1 MSGGVAGLLAE
12 VVHHV
17 RLQLQMPQLSKAVHL
32 FSRNVHDSSLPLTV
46 QTTSIRLLMNLVE
59 GIYHKHNQDQ
69 DKMAGAVQGMQ
80 PSAVGDSN
88 VKGRKLLVRILD
100 TFVRKFGTLKEY
112 TKKLCEAKGQEK
124 HDDPSSQLEFMPF
137 RSGSLSDIV
146 IDISKEIADCKQ
158 LIKTLIVA
166 VRTVVW
172 SVSNVKGG
180 GVTHMRGMKEHECL
194 ITAKLLKHGL
204 KCFSIYTNDE
214 PAGAKE
220 EKEILELFAGVFT
233 VLDERT
239 FRDVFTLN
247 LQILFEHLLN
257 KDSAIHIPQ
266 HFLSNQQVTK
276 IFTDIL
282 LNFLVARIKDLS
294 NTDKREG
301 QVILNLFRIIFHG
314 ISTYPENEAMLK
326 NHVRTIVIACLK
338 HAMQEKR
345 PTSYYQLLKNFFRSV
360 SSGKFELLQKEFIQ
374 LLKNLIENL
383 CKLLKEAQEEDTK
396 ELLVELC
403 LTVPARLNFLL
414 PHIHLLMK
422 PLVQALN
429 GSNEMVHLGLKKLET
444 WVENLQP
451 NYLDPLLQTV
461 KDDLMPALYKQLQS
475 GNNIFAVNAI
485 RILGKLGG
493 RNRRLLRDQVP
504 LEGKDSREDGLLV
517 CIQLPKGA
525 GGSAP
530 VQVALDDAVKT
541 AAVMLE
547 RPAVDIHYKRQ
558 ALLLIKASL
567 GCLLPVINLKG
578 ASGDEAMAETV
589 SIADDLKLAGEQGV
603 LVQMNPELMS
613 KKGKAKQVVCGKVL
627 SSIFVAATNP
637 DLAEEC
643 KPLVDGV
650 CRYFAVATALCGSPP
665 EGSPVP
671 VYKEVV
677 MLDVC
682 IEALC
687 MEQRPRMDK
696 LGSLQPQPLQIYLD
710 YLQQLCTPA
719 EAVKLPVYEQVTR
732 MLCHL
737 CYQRPWWQKV
747 AGCVGLQILVARMP
761 VQSLLAVELSL
772 ARALLAIWKDSTQD
786 EIALTSEKAYATL
799 SMVLRKCHTKKTEK
813 GGDAVM
819 GEISEESPPDP
830 EYEQTVFKDIVNAL
844 SQELASLNST
854 VRSNVQKLVGEFAQM
869 TGKTVAELL
878 EPCRSTISQQI
889 FKRRLIN
896 IQIAFQIGHLDA
908 LTFCLSLKP
917 AFLANE
923 EQLKQLLQDAL
934 HFAEMEDQQVMRS
947 QQEGAQLAQLAT
959 LRTHCVQLLRTAMA
973 SPEVNLAATN
983 SELRNSIILMFFKV
997 ITKGFPD
1004 AVIAAREGLAEVLQ
1018 TQRGKAPF
1026 KDLLQSSLR
1035 PVLVNLADYRKLN
1048 VPLLEGLSRLLELL
1062 SSWFNVTLG
1071 EKLLDYLQKWAEPD
1085 KSQPAG
1091 APKPQPNKAEEP
1103 KIPAAIIELFH
1114 LLPPAP
1120 EKFMEKLAKLTIDLE
1135 DKLVGGD
1142 FSPVRSPYRAPF
1154 TKFLNRFPTEALDF
1168 FYERLRDPQFCKL
1181 FQWVLRSELASPL
1194 RDEVKKSEDKLL
1206 KACFLIDEKHPNVQ
1220 ELRFQGIT
1228 MVRTMCKFFPEW
1240 LDQCPKI
1247 RQQLL
1252 KIWQSKERAAR
1263 LGAEEGLELE
1273 HLLESKK
1280 LVKCLLSYA
1289 RCKPSDHEVLFQ
1301 MLTIFTVRSIVD
1313 YSFLKQFYAHEVA
1326 NGYRLAD
1333 RKAHIL
1339 KSTACSLC
1347 IVNVLGH

>member
-1 MSGGVAGLLAE
+1 MTGAGVD
-12 VVHHV
+12 
-17 RLQLQMPQLSKAVHL
+17 PN
-32 FSRNVHDSSLPLTV
+32 F
-46 QTTSIRLLMNLVE
+46 
-59 GIYHKHNQDQ
+59 
-69 DKMAGAVQGMQ
+69 
-80 PSAVGDSN
+80 
-88 VKGRKLLVRILD
+88 KGRKLLVRILD

-112 TKKLCEAKGQEK
+112 TKKLCEAKAQGKQ
-124 HDDPSSQLEFMPF
+124 DDPSSQIEFMPF
-137 RSGSLSDIV
+137 RSGSLSDVV
-146 IDISKEIADCKQ
+146 IDINKEIADCKQ

-180 GVTHMRGMKEHECL
+180 GQAHMRGMQEHECL

-204 KCFSIYTNDE
+204 KCFSIYSSTE
-214 PAGAKE
+214 PAGIKE
-220 EKEILELFAGVFT
+220 EKEMLELFAGVFT

-247 LQILFEHLLN
+247 LHVLFQHLLN
-257 KDSAIHIPQ
+257 KDSVIHIPQ
-266 HFLSNQQVTK
+266 HFLSNQAVTK

-282 LNFLVARIKDLS
+282 LHFLVARIKDLS

-314 ISTYPENEAMLK
+314 ISTYPENEPVLK
-326 NHVRTIVIACLK
+326 LHVRTIVIACLK

-360 SSGKFELLQKEFIQ
+360 SSGKYELLQKEFIQ

-414 PHIHLLMK
+414 PHIPLLMK

-429 GSNEMVHLGLKKLET
+429 GSNEMVHLGLKKLES

-475 GNNIFAVNAI
+475 GNNAFAVNAI

-493 RNRRLLRDQVP
+493 RNRRLLRDVVP
-504 LEGKDSREDGLLV
+504 LEGKENREDGLLV
-517 CIQLPKGA
+517 TIQLPKSS
-525 GGSAP
+525 GGSAAI
-530 VQVALDDAVKT
+530 QVALDDAVKT

-547 RPAVDIHYKRQ
+547 RPAVDIYYKKQ

-567 GCLLPVINLKG
+567 GCLLPVLNLKG
-578 ASGDEAMAETV
+578 ADGDEAMTENF
-589 SIADDLKLAGEQGV
+589 SIAHDLKLAAEQG
-603 LVQMNPELMS
+603 LSAQMNPELMS
-613 KKGKAKQVVCGKVL
+613 KKGVAKQAVCRKVL
-627 SSIFVAATNP
+627 SSIFMAATNP
-637 DLAEEC
+637 ELAEEC
-643 KPLVDGV
+643 KGLVDGV
-650 CRYFAVATALCGSPP
+650 CRYFAVATALCPP
-665 EGSPVP
+665 PQEGAPVP
-671 VYKEVV
+671 VYKEMVLLEV
-677 MLDVC
+677 SIDALC
-682 IEALC
+682 IE
-687 MEQRPRMDK
+687 QQPRVDK
-696 LGSLQPQPLQIYLD
+696 KGHLHPQPLQIYLD
-710 YLQQLCTPA
+710 YIKQLCPPE

-761 VQSLLAVELSL
+761 VQSLLGVELSVT
-772 ARALLAIWKDSTQD
+772 RALLAIWKDSTQD

-799 SMVLRKCHTKKTEK
+799 SKVLAKCHKKVDK
-813 GGDAVM
+813 QGDASM
-819 GEISEESPPDP
+819 GEEKPPDT
-830 EYEQTVFKDIVNAL
+830 ELEQSVFKDVVASL

-854 VRSNVQKLVGEFAQM
+854 VRANVQKLVGEFAQM

-878 EPCRSTISQQI
+878 EPCRVNMSQQI
-889 FKRRLIN
+889 FKRRLAN

-908 LTFCLSLKP
+908 LTYCLSLKP

-923 EQLKQLLQDAL
+923 EPLKQLLLDAL
-934 HFAEMEDQQVMRS
+934 HFAEIENQDQQQMRL
-947 QQEGAQLAQLAT
+947 EGGALAQMVT

-983 SELRNSIILMFFKV
+983 SDLRNNIILMFFKV
-997 ITKGFPD
+997 ITKGYPD

-1085 KSQPAG
+1085 KSQVAG
-1091 APKPQPNKAEEP
+1091 APKTQASKENEP

-1181 FQWVLRSELASPL
+1181 FQYVLRNELASPL

-1228 MVRTMCKFFPEW
+1228 IVHTMCKYFPEW
-1240 LDQCPKI
+1240 LEHCPKI
-1247 RQQLL
+1247 RLQLL
-1252 KIWQSKERAAR
+1252 KIW
-1263 LGAEEGLELE
+1263 
-1273 HLLESKK
+1273 
-1280 LVKCLLSYA
+1280 V
-1289 RCKPSDHEVLFQ
+1289 
-1301 MLTIFTVRSIVD
+1301 
-1313 YSFLKQFYAHEVA
+1313 
-1326 NGYRLAD
+1326 
-1333 RKAHIL
+1333 
-1339 KSTACSLC
+1339 
-1347 IVNVLGH
+1347 